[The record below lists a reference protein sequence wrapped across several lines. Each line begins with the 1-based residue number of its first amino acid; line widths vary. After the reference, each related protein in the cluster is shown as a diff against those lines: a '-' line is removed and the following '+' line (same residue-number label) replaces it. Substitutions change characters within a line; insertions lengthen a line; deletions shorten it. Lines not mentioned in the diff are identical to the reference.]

1 MIATLSR
8 MYTDTLGEWASIVF
22 LVGAVAVL
30 GSTLWAAIPSWARM
44 YTNFLAVIGVLDWQ
58 DSETRLRWIRI
69 FTVALPVIWAV
80 AFLSIQSPVLMVQ
93 IGGVMTGVFL
103 LAVVVAVWYL
113 RRTEIDPRLYGGG
126 MFNAVLVV
134 SSIAIGLLGVY
145 TALSVLNLIG

>member
-1 MIATLSR
+1 
-8 MYTDTLGEWASIVF
+8 
-22 LVGAVAVL
+22 
-30 GSTLWAAIPSWARM
+30 
-44 YTNFLAVIGVLDWQ
+44 
-58 DSETRLRWIRI
+58 
-69 FTVALPVIWAV
+69 
-80 AFLSIQSPVLMVQ
+80 MVQ